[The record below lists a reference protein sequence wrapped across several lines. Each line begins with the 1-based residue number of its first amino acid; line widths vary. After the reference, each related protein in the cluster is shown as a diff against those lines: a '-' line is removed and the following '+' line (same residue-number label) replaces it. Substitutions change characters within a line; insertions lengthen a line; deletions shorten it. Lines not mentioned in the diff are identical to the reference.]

1 MCSYEFC
8 VIFKKIFFIKH
19 LRWLKF
25 VTRAFLP
32 TIFTYSVLNSSSFIK
47 KLFFK
52 LKVDN
57 ISQMIFVSRFQDNSP
72 LGKLPP
78 PPENCCLTI
87 KFPSKIIASTQA
99 NLPPKITTSELR
111 KTMYYL
117 TSTII

>member
-1 MCSYEFC
+1 
-8 VIFKKIFFIKH
+8 
-19 LRWLKF
+19 
-25 VTRAFLP
+25 
-32 TIFTYSVLNSSSFIK
+32 
-47 KLFFK
+47 
-52 LKVDN
+52 
-57 ISQMIFVSRFQDNSP
+57 MIFVSRFQDNSP

-117 TSTII
+117 KSTIIYEYSNLGVKSNLLPYTFYRF